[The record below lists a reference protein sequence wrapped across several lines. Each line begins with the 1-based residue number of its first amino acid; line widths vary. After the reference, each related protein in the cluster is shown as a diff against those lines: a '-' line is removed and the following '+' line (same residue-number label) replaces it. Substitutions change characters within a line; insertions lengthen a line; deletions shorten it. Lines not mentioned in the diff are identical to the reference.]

1 MSLQTEHQ
9 TVLSR
14 NSTNPQTRVVSVST
28 QRVESSS
35 PPLPQIHTPDP
46 FLEQEL
52 PRSNRFF
59 LPQGVIDT
67 AYMNAKRDRG
77 HYEIRF
83 QEGAKESGTWL
94 VVHKDGNPKRRYVVN
109 AFDWTCTCP
118 YFRSSCFCKHCCMV
132 ADELFPEWGFTKDI
146 SDSPSHLNK

>member
-1 MSLQTEHQ
+1 MTPQTEHHKK
-9 TVLSR
+9 TEHHKALPENHKTLPKCPATPSPTLS
-14 NSTNPQTRVVSVST
+14 
-28 QRVESSS
+28 
-35 PPLPQIHTPDP
+35 PLYDSDP

-77 HYEIRF
+77 HYDIRF
-83 QEGAKESGTWL
+83 QEKAKESGTWL
-94 VVHKDGNPKRRYVVN
+94 VIHKDGNPKRRYVVN

-118 YFRSSCFCKHCCMV
+118 YFKNSCFCKHCRMV
-132 ADELFPEWGFTKDI
+132 ADELFPLWGVETSIK
-146 SDSPSHLNK
+146 